1 MPITVKQRKN
11 GGYSVLRAT
20 ANDTINLTT
29 AAGSGET
36 VQSMSISEIM
46 WSVDASQRWTVT
58 RGNGLGGNTVA
69 ILTGSGHHDY
79 QASGMRLEET
89 NAQLAANCNVTLSGG
104 NGYIVV
110 KLHKVSGE

>member
-1 MPITVKQRKN
+1 MPITVKQNKN
-11 GGYSVLRAT
+11 GGYAVLRAT
-20 ANDTINLTT
+20 ANDTINLVT

-36 VQSMSISEIM
+36 VQSMSVSEIL

-58 RGNGLGGNTVA
+58 RGSDTVA
-69 ILTGSGHHDY
+69 VLTGSGHHDY

-89 NAQLAANCNVTLSGG
+89 SQLTANCNVTLSGG
-104 NGYIVV
+104 NGYVVV